1 MAKELTAERL
11 FGILRECAGEEEY
24 VTGSESALDVEF
36 TELGYDS
43 LALLETTARVSQ
55 EYRVEIPEEEL
66 ADVRTPAA
74 FLKTVNRLLAVA

>member
-11 FGILRECAGEEEY
+11 FGILRECAGEEES
-24 VTGSESALDVEF
+24 VTGREGVLDADF

-43 LALLETTARVSQ
+43 LALLETAARVSQ
-55 EYRVEIPEEEL
+55 ECRVEIPEEEL

-74 FLKTVNRLLAVA
+74 FLAAVNRLLAVA

>member
-1 MAKELTAERL
+1 MAKELTVERL
-11 FGILRECAGEEEY
+11 FGILRECAGEEES
-24 VTGSESALDVEF
+24 VTRREDALDVEF

-55 EYRVEIPEEEL
+55 EYHVEIPEEEL

-74 FLKTVNRLLAVA
+74 FLKAVNRLLAVA

>member
-1 MAKELTAERL
+1 MAKELTVERL
-11 FGILRECAGEEEY
+11 FGILRECAGEEEG
-24 VTGSESALDVEF
+24 VAGAEDAVDVEF

-55 EYRVEIPEEEL
+55 EYRVDIPEDEL

-74 FLKTVNRLLAVA
+74 FLATVNRLLAVA